1 MATGM
6 TPEQQQRITD
16 LFATTAMEF
25 GEIAIDIEKKGAEL
39 LADAQARLDAQS

>member
-6 TPEQQQRITD
+6 TPEQQQRIQD
-16 LFATTAMEF
+16 LFATTSMEM

-39 LADAQARLDAQS
+39 LAEYEARRDS